1 MLKNYI
7 MEISTELE
15 NATTIEQVESIRSHY
30 IGIGGILIE
39 EYKRIGNYLSTD
51 ERKSMS
57 DKLNK
62 TKNTIELLLR
72 NKKNYIIHKQMQTII
87 GNIKY
92 GNCT

>member
-1 MLKNYI
+1 MAIFFYK
-7 MEISTELE
+7 MFAELE
-15 NATTIEQVESIRSHY
+15 KATTIEQVESIRSHY
-30 IGIGGILIE
+30 IGIGGVLIE
-39 EYKRIGNYLSTD
+39 EYKKIGNYISTD

-62 TKNTIELLLR
+62 TKNTIELLLQ
-72 NKKNYIIHKQMQTII
+72 NKKNSIINKQMQTII